1 MPSALQDRLLLND
14 ARVEAMAKGLDDI
27 AALPDPVGA
36 EIERNG
42 SGPTVSRSAAC
53 ACRSASSA

>member
-1 MPSALQDRLLLND
+1 MTSALQDRLLLND
-14 ARVEAMAKGLDDI
+14 ARIEGMAKGLDDI

-36 EIERNG
+36 TIEEWQRPNG
-42 SGPTVSRSAAC
+42 LASAAC